1 MKILEAGTY
10 SASSTCSIS
19 PFLSES
25 EIFLQEESIPARN
38 QLHDLGIDYEISIL
52 LSIEAFLKSYRTLH

>member
-10 SASSTCSIS
+10 SSSSTCSLS
-19 PFLSES
+19 PFLSE
-25 EIFLQEESIPARN
+25 IFLKEESIPPRN
-38 QLHDLGIDYEISIL
+38 HLHDLGIDYEISIL